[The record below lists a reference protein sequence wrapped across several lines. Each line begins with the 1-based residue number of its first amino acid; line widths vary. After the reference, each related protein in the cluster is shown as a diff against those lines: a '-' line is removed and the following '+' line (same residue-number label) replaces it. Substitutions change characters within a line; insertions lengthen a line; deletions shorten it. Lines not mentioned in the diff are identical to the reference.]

1 MLNGA
6 REASPVTPE
15 DVAESA
21 TGLPEATESEPG
33 PGMTLF
39 KVGGKIFAV
48 LTEAN
53 DSRPEQVTLKC
64 DPNLSLHLREQYP
77 AVGPSYYARLPH
89 WNTVVLDGTVPTD
102 ELADMIEH
110 SWERVVAGLPRITRD
125 RLQRLHQGQP

>member
-1 MLNGA
+1 M
-6 REASPVTPE
+6 TPE

-21 TGLPEATESEPG
+21 TGLPEATEGEPG

-53 DSRPEQVTLKC
+53 DFRPEQVTLKC
-64 DPNLSLHLREQYP
+64 DPDLALHLREQYP

-89 WNTVVLDGTVPTD
+89 WNTVVLDGTVPAD

-110 SWERVVAGLPRITRD
+110 SWERVVAGLPRTTRD

>member
-1 MLNGA
+1 M
-6 REASPVTPE
+6 TPE

-21 TGLPEATESEPG
+21 MGLPEATESEPG

-39 KVGGKIFAV
+39 KVGGKIFAI

-53 DSRPEQVTLKC
+53 DSRPDQVTLKC
-64 DPNLSLHLREQYP
+64 DPDLALHLREQYP

-89 WNTVVLDGTVPTD
+89 WNTVVLDGTVPAD
-102 ELADMIEH
+102 ELADMIDH

-125 RLQRLHQGQP
+125 QLQRLHQDQP

>member
-1 MLNGA
+1 M
-6 REASPVTPE
+6 TPA
-15 DVAESA
+15 DVAEFA
-21 TGLPEATESEPG
+21 MGLPEATESEPG

-53 DSRPEQVTLKC
+53 ASRPDQVTLKC
-64 DPNLSLHLREQYP
+64 DPDLALHLREQYQ

-89 WNTVVLDGTVPTD
+89 WNTVALDGTVPAD

-110 SWERVVAGLPRITRD
+110 SWDRVVAGLPRTTRD
-125 RLQRLHQGQP
+125 RLQRLHQDQP